1 MLTQIS
7 GGDHV
12 DQVIEH
18 AHKELQSLLSQK
30 QAIIKKIGTLKQTIV
45 GLANLFGDEL
55 LNDELQGL
63 VDRKSNGRQPG
74 FTKTCRTVLMESDR
88 PLLTQEVCE
97 QIKRRDP
104 ALLARHK
111 EPAASV
117 TTVLNRL
124 VNYGEARRVFS
135 ETGQRAWQWV
145 AEPRPQAGMP
155 GRGGHDPGKEM

>member
-1 MLTQIS
+1 MLMPAS
-7 GGDHV
+7 GGEHV

-18 AHKELQSLLSQK
+18 AHKELQTLLNQK
-30 QAIIKKIGTLKQTIV
+30 QAIVKKIGTLKQTIV
-45 GLANLFGDEL
+45 GLANLFGEEL
-55 LNDELQGL
+55 LDDELQGL

-97 QIKRRDP
+97 EIRRRDP

-111 EPAASV
+111 EPSASV

-124 VNYGEARRVFS
+124 VNYGEARRVFN

-145 AEPRPQAGMP
+145 AEPRLPAGGP
-155 GRGGHDPGKEM
+155 GRSRHGHET

>member
-1 MLTQIS
+1 MLTQIP

-18 AHKELQSLLSQK
+18 AHRELQTLLTQK
-30 QAIIKKIGTLKQTIV
+30 QALVKKIGTLKQTIV
-45 GLANLFGDEL
+45 GLANLFGEDL

-97 QIKRRDP
+97 QINRRDP

-111 EPAASV
+111 EPSASV

-124 VNYGEARRVFS
+124 VHYGEARRVS
-135 ETGQRAWQWV
+135 NATGQRAWQWV
-145 AEPRPQAGMP
+145 AEAGPHIPRSV
-155 GRGGHDPGKEM
+155 HT

>member
-1 MLTQIS
+1 MLTQIP

-18 AHKELQSLLSQK
+18 AHKQLQALLTEK
-30 QAIIKKIGTLKQTIV
+30 QAIVKKIGTLKQTIV
-45 GLANLFGDEL
+45 GLANLFGDDL

-63 VDRKSNGRQPG
+63 IDRKSNGRQPG
-74 FTKTCRTVLMESDR
+74 FTKICRIVLMESDR

-111 EPAASV
+111 EPSASV

-124 VNYGEARRVFS
+124 VSYGEARRVFN
-135 ETGQRAWQWV
+135 ERGQRAWQWV
-145 AEPRPQAGMP
+145 AEPRS
-155 GRGGHDPGKEM
+155 

>member
-1 MLTQIS
+1 MLMQTS
-7 GGDHV
+7 GGEHV
-12 DQVIEH
+12 DQVIQH
-18 AHKELQSLLSQK
+18 AHKELQTLLTEK

-45 GLANLFGDEL
+45 GLANLFGDDL

-74 FTKTCRTVLMESDR
+74 FTKTCRTVLMESER

-111 EPAASV
+111 EPLASV

-124 VNYGEARRVFS
+124 VSYGEARRVFNQ
-135 ETGQRAWQWV
+135 TGQRAWQWV
-145 AEPRPQAGMP
+145 AEPRLEGGTP
-155 GRGGHDPGKEM
+155 GRARHNVSQET